1 MSRLS
6 ANVLRVTLS
15 RLKAMVKAVALD
27 PRMGPKAR
35 WLLAALIVCML
46 LINGLNVL
54 NSFIGRDFMTAI
66 ADHNEK
72 DFWDEAILYVAVF
85 GGLTFVSVMSRFTEE
100 SLGLLWRKWM
110 TWRLF
115 ELYADHRVYWRMDV
129 SEEVDNPD
137 QRIAEDVKAFTTT
150 SVSFVLML
158 SNALLTVIAFS
169 GVLWHISPQLFLV
182 AIGYALIGTIFTIQ
196 FGKPLIKLN
205 DQQLDKEAAFR
216 SSLIGFREHADMI
229 ALSRR
234 EAFWIDR
241 AFRLLQAL
249 TDNLTAIIRTNRNVG
264 FFTTGF
270 NWMIQIIPAL
280 IVAPLFIEGK
290 VEFGVIT
297 QSAVAFTQLMG
308 AFSLIITQFQS
319 ISSFV
324 AVINRL
330 SLLTESALKEKQQ
343 GLQSLEEAKLMSE
356 KTILI
361 ENLTL
366 NAPHSPHCLVRQLT
380 ASFNRQK
387 PVLVY
392 GPDASALTALFR
404 AIAGIWTTS
413 EGSIK
418 RPPLD
423 QCLFVSEQ
431 PYLTPCT
438 LSELFLRPYPDLGN
452 DLNDPKAPKPED
464 LIPHEASIQAALSM
478 VGLESLAERHGGFHT
493 LHDWDSELPL
503 AEQQLLVIARVTLL
517 VPAFVLLDR
526 PGSSLDPSRLG
537 QVLEIFKELEIT
549 AITFEHTISH
559 IELHEK
565 ALEILEGGQW
575 QWHDS
580 LQEPLREMTQR
591 SN

>member
-1 MSRLS
+1 MSHLS
-6 ANVLRVTLS
+6 ANDQRVTLS

-35 WLLAALIVCML
+35 WLLIALIVCML
-46 LINGLNVL
+46 LINGLNVV

-66 ADHNEK
+66 ADHDEK
-72 DFWDEAILYVAVF
+72 EFWDQALLYLGVF
-85 GGLTFVSVMSRFTEE
+85 GALTFVSVMSRFTEE

-169 GVLWHISPQLFLV
+169 SVLWHISPQLFLV
-182 AIGYALIGTIFTIQ
+182 AIGYALVGTLLTIQ

-216 SSLIGFREHADMI
+216 SSLIGLREHADMI

-241 AFRLLQAL
+241 AFKRLQAL

-330 SLLTESALKEKQQ
+330 SLLSESALKEKQH
-343 GLQSLEEAKLMSE
+343 GIQSLDEAKLLSE
-356 KTILI
+356 SAILI
-361 ENLTL
+361 KDLTL
-366 NAPHSPHCLVRQLT
+366 NAQHSPHCLVHQLT
-380 ASFNRQK
+380 ATFKPRK

-392 GPDASALTALFR
+392 GSDAAALTALFR
-404 AIAGIWTTS
+404 SIAGIWSAT
-413 EGSIK
+413 EGRIQ

-423 QCLFVSEQ
+423 QCLFVSER

-438 LSELFLRPYPDLGN
+438 LSELFLRPYPDVGK
-452 DLNDPKAPKPED
+452 DLDDPSAPKPQD
-464 LIPHEASIQAALSM
+464 LLPHESTIQAALSM
-478 VGLESLAERHGGFHT
+478 VGLETLAERHGGFHSV
-493 LHDWDSELPL
+493 HDWDSELPL

-517 VPAFVLLDR
+517 GPAFVLLDR
-526 PGSSLDPSRLG
+526 PGSSLEPSRLAK
-537 QVLEIFKELEIT
+537 VLEILKELEIT

-559 IELHEK
+559 IDLHEN

-575 QWHDS
+575 QWHPS
-580 LQEPLREMTQR
+580 LQEPLAEMTAR